1 MSLLHSF
8 AYGDSST
15 IHKTQE
21 TENVYHA
28 VKHQKHT
35 NKHPFY
41 ATLKL
46 SEIRLEIR
54 LEIID
59 RIHFYTEAQDF
70 EFETSL
76 IHVPHVL

>member
-21 TENVYHA
+21 TENEYHA
-28 VKHQKHT
+28 VKHQKH
-35 NKHPFY
+35 
-41 ATLKL
+41 KL
-46 SEIRLEIR
+46 LLSTSKRQLTIDQKS
-54 LEIID
+54 EIID